1 MKNIS
6 FLTALMVFAGVAVA
20 SDGDVKRFTA
30 TNKTW
35 QDECGS
41 CHLAYPPKLLPAESW
56 KALMNSLD
64 RHFGSDAGVE
74 TQKAKEI
81 EDFLT
86 ANAGRRKAQGADG
99 KPELRITRTYWF
111 LDEHDEIPAATWK
124 HLQVRLAA
132 NCGACHTG
140 VERGDYSERNIHLPR

>member
-6 FLTALMVFAGVAVA
+6 FLTALMVFAGIAMA

-56 KALMNSLD
+56 KAVMNGLD

-81 EDFLT
+81 EDFLI
-86 ANAGRRKAQGADG
+86 ANAGRRRARGADG
-99 KPELRITRTYWF
+99 KPEPRITQTYWF
-111 LDEHDEIPAATWK
+111 LDEHDEVPAATWK
-124 HLQVRLAA
+124 HPQVRSAA

-140 VERGDYSERNIHLPR
+140 AERGDYSERNIHLPR